1 MKMVGKTMPLNEKG
15 EFAKHTFRRRGELG
29 EFTPYQVSKNL
40 TIHNNIQNGQI
51 QTPLTPPSDV
61 NHFLET
67 PPNSPPMTDR
77 EQYTGMPGSRQDNGQ
92 PLI

>member
-1 MKMVGKTMPLNEKG
+1 MPLNEKG

-29 EFTPYQVSKNL
+29 EFTPYQVSQNL

-61 NHFLET
+61 NHFSET

-77 EQYTGMPGSRQDNGQ
+77 EQYTGMLGSWQDNGR